1 MKSRVPPTAF
11 IALLVALL
19 GLVQTDLS
27 TALDAGPT
35 RKVTLLLARGE
46 RNHEPASGE
55 VEPPRRHHEKAKVK
69 LEAIDMWPGVLMACM
84 VSVSML
90 LGATVILFVP
100 EGGPP
105 KSIIAFSFSLAAG
118 VMVAISVELL
128 IPFVSFAWAPLL
140 IFLAAGLCCWGL
152 CKLAEYFTRPDEPEI
167 EKALSPD
174 EEEKKKFRLA
184 VLLFCSL
191 TLHHFPEGFA
201 VAISAVDGLHQGI
214 TMCIAL
220 AFHSIPEGIALA
232 VSVFGV
238 TKSYG
243 KSFTVTFISG
253 ITAPLGA
260 ICAMLLLQAY
270 LSSNP
275 HLLHHL
281 YIAVAGIM
289 CYVAVMELIPEA
301 VSTRCWT
308 AIGAGFVSGVLA
320 LVLTRGAIDF
330 AMEAGHIELSQRLL
344 QGQV

>member
-1 MKSRVPPTAF
+1 MKSQVPPTART
-11 IALLVALL
+11 ARWLLVALL

-27 TALDAGPT
+27 TALDAPT
-35 RKVTLLLARGE
+35 RKVSNLLARGE
-46 RNHEPASGE
+46 RIHEPASGK
-55 VEPPRRHHEKAKVK
+55 PSGKAKVK
-69 LEAIDMWPGVLMACM
+69 LEPINMWPGVLMACM
-84 VSVSML
+84 VSISML
-90 LGATVILFVP
+90 LGATVILIFP
-100 EGGPP
+100 EDGPP
-105 KSIIAFSFSLAAG
+105 KNIIAFSFSLAAG

-128 IPFVSFAWAPLL
+128 IPFMSFAWMPLI
-140 IFLAAGLCCWGL
+140 IFLVAGLCCGGL
-152 CKLAEYFTRPDEPEI
+152 CKLAEYFTRPAEPEI
-167 EKALSPD
+167 EKALLPA
-174 EEEKKKFRLA
+174 EEEQKKFRLA

-201 VAISAVDGLHQGI
+201 VAISAVDGLHQGM

-220 AFHSIPEGIALA
+220 AFHSVPEGIALA
-232 VSVFGV
+232 VAVFGV

-243 KSFTVTFISG
+243 KAFGVTFLSG

-270 LSSNP
+270 LASHP

-308 AIGAGFVSGVLA
+308 AIGTGFVAGVLA
-320 LVLTRGAIDF
+320 LVLTRGAIDY
-330 AMEAGHIELSQRLL
+330 AMENGHIELSRRLL
-344 QGQV
+344 HEPI